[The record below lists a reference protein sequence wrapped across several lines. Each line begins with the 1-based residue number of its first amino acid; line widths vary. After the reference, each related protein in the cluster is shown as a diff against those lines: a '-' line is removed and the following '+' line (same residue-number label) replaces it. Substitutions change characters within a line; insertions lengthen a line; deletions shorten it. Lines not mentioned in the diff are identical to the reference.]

1 MLNSRPYFFAPD
13 TLFMLKRIAKKLGLK
28 KKRKT
33 SGPHIVPPGAHPIE
47 PGDIS
52 RAASDVVSGLE
63 EAGYKAYVVG
73 GCVRD
78 LMLGLKPKDFDVA
91 TNATP
96 EEVKGI
102 FRRAQIIGRRFRI
115 VHVRFG
121 REVIEVTTFRA
132 HHTSSQGNDKNLSR
146 QSKEGMLLRDN
157 VFGSIDEDASRR
169 DFSINAMYYH
179 PTDNTIYDYADGL
192 QDLKL
197 KTLRIIGDAATRY
210 REDPVRML
218 RAARFAA
225 KLDFQLDD
233 KTFAPIAECASL
245 LGDISSARLFDESL
259 KLLMS
264 GSAHATYQQLGE
276 LQLFAQLFPQTAR
289 LIDDDFY
296 QSLISQAMR
305 NTDARINNRQ
315 RVTPAFIYAALLW
328 PALVEQRKEYTAK
341 GDSPLYAL
349 QQAGSDVIQ
358 QQVKR
363 TAIPRRFTTM
373 MKEIWEL
380 QARLNKRNGQNA
392 ARLFTHPRFRAAYD
406 FLLLREQAGE
416 QTQGLGEWWTLYQ
429 EVDEDE
435 REAMVAALPQPKSGS
450 KRRRRRKPKADHA
463 S

>member
-1 MLNSRPYFFAPD
+1 
-13 TLFMLKRIAKKLGLK
+13 MLKRIANTLGFN

-33 SGPHIVPPGAHPIE
+33 SGPHIVPPGSHPIE
-47 PGDIS
+47 PRDIS
-52 RAASDVVSGLE
+52 PAASEVVSGLE

-96 EEVKGI
+96 EQVKAV

-132 HHTSSQGNDKNLSR
+132 HHSSSPGKSKDKNLSR

-192 QDLKL
+192 QDLEQ

-225 KLDFQLDD
+225 KLDFELDD

-259 KLLMS
+259 KLLMN
-264 GSAHATYQQLGE
+264 GAAFAVYEQLCQLG
-276 LQLFAQLFPQTAR
+276 LFAQLFPQTAH

-328 PALVEQRKEYTAK
+328 PALVEQRKAYSAK

-358 QQVKR
+358 QQIKR

-373 MKEIWEL
+373 MKEIWDL

-392 ARLFTHPRFRAAYD
+392 ARLFEHPRFRAAYD

-416 QTQGLGEWWTLYQ
+416 QTQGLGDWWTLYQ
-429 EVDEDE
+429 EVNEDE
-435 REAMVAALPQPKSGS
+435 REAMVAALPKQKSGS
-450 KRRRRRKPKADHA
+450 KRRRSRRKPKADHA

>member
-1 MLNSRPYFFAPD
+1 
-13 TLFMLKRIAKKLGLK
+13 MLKRIAKTLGFK
-28 KKRKT
+28 KKRT
-33 SGPHIVPPGAHPIE
+33 ASGPHIVPPGSHPIVPE
-47 PGDIS
+47 DMS
-52 RAASDVVSGLE
+52 RGASEVVSGLE
-63 EAGYKAYVVG
+63 QAGYTAYVVG

-78 LMLGLKPKDFDVA
+78 LLLGLKPKDFDVA

-96 EEVKGI
+96 EEVKAV

-132 HHTSSQGNDKNLSR
+132 HHTNSPSKDKNLSR

-192 QDLKL
+192 QDLEQ

-225 KLDFQLDD
+225 KLDFQLDQ
-233 KTFAPIAECASL
+233 KTFAPIPECAAL

-264 GSAHATYQQLGE
+264 GMAFATYQQLCQLE
-276 LQLFAQLFPQTAR
+276 LFAQLYPQTAQ
-289 LIDDDFY
+289 LLDDDFY
-296 QSLISQAMR
+296 QALIAQAMR

-328 PALVEQRKEYTAK
+328 PPLVEQRKQYIAK
-341 GDSPLYAL
+341 GDSPLYSL
-349 QQAGSDVIQ
+349 QQAGSDVIHQ
-358 QQVKR
+358 QIKR
-363 TAIPRRFTTM
+363 TAIPKRFTAM
-373 MKEIWEL
+373 MKEIWDL

-392 ARLFTHPRFRAAYD
+392 ARLFSHPRFRAAYD

-416 QTQGLGEWWTLYQ
+416 QTEGLGDWWTLYQ

-435 REAMVAALPQPKSGS
+435 REAMIAALPKPKSG
-450 KRRRRRKPKADHA
+450 KRGRRPRRKPKADHA

>member
-1 MLNSRPYFFAPD
+1 
-13 TLFMLKRIAKKLGLK
+13 MLKRIANTLGFN

-33 SGPHIVPPGAHPIE
+33 SGPHIVPPGSHPIE
-47 PGDIS
+47 PRDIS
-52 RAASDVVSGLE
+52 PAASEVVSGLE

-96 EEVKGI
+96 EQVKAV

-132 HHTSSQGNDKNLSR
+132 HHTNSPGKGKDKNLSR

-192 QDLKL
+192 QDLEQ

-225 KLDFQLDD
+225 KLDFELDD

-245 LGDISSARLFDESL
+245 LGDISSARLFDESI
-259 KLLMS
+259 KLLMN
-264 GSAHATYQQLGE
+264 GAAFAVYEQLCQLG
-276 LQLFAQLFPQTAR
+276 LFAQLFPQTAH

-328 PALVEQRKEYTAK
+328 PALVEQRKAYSAK

-358 QQVKR
+358 QQIKR

-373 MKEIWEL
+373 MKEIWDL

-392 ARLFTHPRFRAAYD
+392 ARLFEHPRFRAAYD

-416 QTQGLGEWWTLYQ
+416 QTQGLGDWWTLYQ
-429 EVDEDE
+429 EVNEDE
-435 REAMVAALPQPKSGS
+435 REAMVAALPKQKSGS
-450 KRRRRRKPKADHA
+450 KRRRSRRKPKADHA

>member
-1 MLNSRPYFFAPD
+1 
-13 TLFMLKRIAKKLGLK
+13 MLKRIANTLGFN

-33 SGPHIVPPGAHPIE
+33 SGPHIVPPGSHPIE
-47 PGDIS
+47 PRDIS
-52 RAASDVVSGLE
+52 PAASEVVSGLE

-96 EEVKGI
+96 EQVKAV

-132 HHTSSQGNDKNLSR
+132 HHSSSPGKSKDKNLSR

-192 QDLKL
+192 QDLEQ

-225 KLDFQLDD
+225 KLDFELDD

-259 KLLMS
+259 KLLMN
-264 GSAHATYQQLGE
+264 GAAFAVYEQLCQLG
-276 LQLFAQLFPQTAR
+276 LFAQLFPQTAH

-328 PALVEQRKEYTAK
+328 PALVEQRKAYSAK

-358 QQVKR
+358 QQIKR

-373 MKEIWEL
+373 MKEIWDL

-392 ARLFTHPRFRAAYD
+392 ARLFEHPRFRAAYD

-416 QTQGLGEWWTLYQ
+416 QTQGLGDWWTLYQ
-429 EVDEDE
+429 EVNEDE
-435 REAMVAALPQPKSGS
+435 RETMVAALPKQKSGS
-450 KRRRRRKPKADHA
+450 KRRRSRRKPKADHA

>member
-1 MLNSRPYFFAPD
+1 
-13 TLFMLKRIAKKLGLK
+13 MLKRIAKTLGFK
-28 KKRKT
+28 KKRAVA
-33 SGPHIVPPGAHPIE
+33 GPHIVPPGSHPIVPE
-47 PGDIS
+47 DIS
-52 RAASDVVSGLE
+52 RAAADVVNGLE
-63 EAGYKAYVVG
+63 KAGYKAYVVG

-132 HHTSSQGNDKNLSR
+132 HHTSSPGKDKNLSR

-179 PTDNTIYDYADGL
+179 PTDNTIYDYAEGL
-192 QDLKL
+192 EDLEQ

-225 KLDFQLDD
+225 KLDFELDD
-233 KTFAPIAECASL
+233 NTFAPIAECASL

-259 KLLMS
+259 KLFMS
-264 GSAHATYQQLGE
+264 GSAFATYEQLC
-276 LQLFAQLFPQTAR
+276 QLALFTELFPQTAR

-296 QSLISQAMR
+296 QKLISQAMH

-328 PALVEQRKEYTAK
+328 PALIEQRKEYTAQ

-358 QQVKR
+358 QQIKR

-373 MKEIWEL
+373 MKEIWDL

-392 ARLFTHPRFRAAYD
+392 ARLFSHPRFRAAYD

-435 REAMVAALPQPKSGS
+435 REAMVAALPKQKSGN
-450 KRRRRRKPKADHA
+450 KRRRRPRGKPKTDHA